1 MFQLKPPI
9 WQVRNPAVSYLHV
22 WPKVCRQDYWE
33 TNPTSS
39 QSRLHWKERVQTLEI
54 DQDWVLILQQTLP
67 WFLSSCH
74 NNYFGSIHQHC
85 TKQRLKISK
94 LAKFEKDKFEVS
106 QETLSNLR
114 DVCMVGSSLYPPPA
128 PSYKHLEKTSRLC
141 RAILLLFSHR
151 SLSNSGPFLV
161 LRPFLQWFWRIF
173 TNSSKSK
180 VGISQKGL

>member
-22 WPKVCRQDYWE
+22 WPKGCRQDYWG

-39 QSRLHWKERVQTLEI
+39 QSRLHWKERLQTLEI

-128 PSYKHLEKTSRLC
+128 PPCALRYKAELQGVCNVKMQLCKTV
-141 RAILLLFSHR
+141 
-151 SLSNSGPFLV
+151 N
-161 LRPFLQWFWRIF
+161 
-173 TNSSKSK
+173 TK
-180 VGISQKGL
+180 GIV